1 MFFMEKE
8 ASFNDVITIK
18 NYKEFLHTVEVRAI
32 MVGSSNQ
39 NFTTYYGGNKQKA
52 DKGEVDVFMFIGEE
66 KIAKDII
73 EVGNADIVISK
84 SMNYEKDD
92 AAEGY
97 LRNILEDFLK
107 NSLI

>member
-1 MFFMEKE
+1 M
-8 ASFNDVITIK
+8 
-18 NYKEFLHTVEVRAI
+18 YLC
-32 MVGSSNQ
+32 
-39 NFTTYYGGNKQKA
+39 
-52 DKGEVDVFMFIGEE
+52 EE